1 MGNKSAEN
9 NPNPIHSTEKEEIE
23 GIVETIRYQH
33 RENGYAVTTVDTQSP
48 LGDITVVGILPAV
61 YVGVKGRFF
70 GEWKQSPK
78 YGTQFSVSRW
88 EEILP
93 VTLLGIENYLAS
105 GLIRGIGPVTAK
117 RIVETFGLKTLEII
131 EADPKELLKVPG
143 IGKTK
148 LSSMLE
154 SWGEYLHVKR
164 LLLFLQEHEVSPALA
179 TKIYKTYQDESIA
192 VLQQDPYLIIE
203 SVPGVGFKT
212 ADTLAMKLGYDR
224 NDPRRAA
231 SGLFYTLTELATSGH
246 VYANKQQLLETAC
259 QLLGTDRD
267 VIETVLEDLLN
278 DNQLIQEEDR
288 IYHPMYY
295 HSEVNV
301 ANRLINL
308 SLEDLPDGKQDLDID
323 QLQQKVGITYDE
335 VQIEAIHTA
344 MRSKVMVLT
353 GGPGTGKTTT
363 TQGIIAA
370 MELVGRNV
378 VLAAP
383 TGRAAKRMSEATGH
397 PASTIHRLLE
407 FSPSEGCKRNQD
419 NPLEGDILL
428 VDECSMIDLML
439 MNHLIKAIPSRMRLI
454 LIGDTDQLPSI
465 GAGNILRDIIASDR
479 VPVVRLTRIFR
490 QAQTSRIIMNAHAIN
505 QGHLPNISNG
515 RDSDFFFL
523 PEPDNEKMVNEIVN
537 LITTRLPNSYG
548 YSAKDMQVLTP
559 MRKGV
564 IGTEHLNLVLQEA
577 INPTKTCLRYNLIEY
592 RLGDRV
598 MQIRNN
604 YQKDVYNGDMGYIQT
619 VDIEENKLS
628 VLFDNKKVVY
638 EQNELDELQLAY
650 ACTIHKSQGSE
661 FPVVIMPV
669 STSHYIMLQRN
680 LIYTGITRAKR
691 LCIMMGTT
699 QALSI
704 AVQNNTVPL
713 RNSQLKERII
723 AAADGY

>member
-1 MGNKSAEN
+1 M
-9 NPNPIHSTEKEEIE
+9 
-23 GIVETIRYQH
+23 
-33 RENGYAVTTVDTQSP
+33 
-48 LGDITVVGILPAV
+48 
-61 YVGVKGRFF
+61 
-70 GEWKQSPK
+70 
-78 YGTQFSVSRW
+78 
-88 EEILP
+88 
-93 VTLLGIENYLAS
+93 
-105 GLIRGIGPVTAK
+105 
-117 RIVETFGLKTLEII
+117 
-131 EADPKELLKVPG
+131 
-143 IGKTK
+143 
-148 LSSMLE
+148 
-154 SWGEYLHVKR
+154 
-164 LLLFLQEHEVSPALA
+164 
-179 TKIYKTYQDESIA
+179 
-192 VLQQDPYLIIE
+192 
-203 SVPGVGFKT
+203 
-212 ADTLAMKLGYDR
+212 
-224 NDPRRAA
+224 
-231 SGLFYTLTELATSGH
+231 
-246 VYANKQQLLETAC
+246 
-259 QLLGTDRD
+259 
-267 VIETVLEDLLN
+267 
-278 DNQLIQEEDR
+278 
-288 IYHPMYY
+288 
-295 HSEVNV
+295 
-301 ANRLINL
+301 
-308 SLEDLPDGKQDLDID
+308 
-323 QLQQKVGITYDE
+323 QQKVGITYDE

-537 LITTRLPNSYG
+537 LITNRLPNSYG

-564 IGTEHLNLVLQEA
+564 IGTEHLNQVLQEA

-628 VLFDNKKVVY
+628 VLFDNKKVIY